1 MGQRCQKNPPTPSL
15 SFNPRPQTRLPIT
28 VLTLDQSAG
37 TFPEIAEATMNL
49 ESLQPIGGHGNLHA
63 QRAGACA
70 IVSALKGLSLTP
82 LPSSFCRS
90 KLSESTSCVS
100 TMCQTC
106 KAKNFLLS
114 HKASLAE
121 KACAPRIKSNTRRI
135 WAHCS
140 CTYMYRRIQECAV
153 DFYLYWLILY
163 GTVTFGK
170 WACHGWSNSTKSCL
184 KTHECR
190 GKMIWKHVE

>member
-1 MGQRCQKNPPTPSL
+1 MPAVTFSEMGQRCQKNPPTPSL

-106 KAKNFLLS
+106 KAKNF
-114 HKASLAE
+114 
-121 KACAPRIKSNTRRI
+121 
-135 WAHCS
+135 
-140 CTYMYRRIQECAV
+140 
-153 DFYLYWLILY
+153 YW
-163 GTVTFGK
+163 VTK
-170 WACHGWSNSTKSCL
+170 QAWQK
-184 KTHECR
+184 
-190 GKMIWKHVE
+190 KHVLLESSQIRGGYGPIVVARICIEGYRSVQ